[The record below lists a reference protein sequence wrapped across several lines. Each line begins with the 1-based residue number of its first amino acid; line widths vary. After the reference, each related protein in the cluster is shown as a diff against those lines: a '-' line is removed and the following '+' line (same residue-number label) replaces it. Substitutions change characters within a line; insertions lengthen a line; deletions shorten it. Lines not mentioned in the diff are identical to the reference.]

1 VRGVLACLLVARIAG
16 ADTPKPVRHASTPRP
31 RATDSDDAKA
41 RAALAVIDGTAR
53 VDEPRKPDP
62 LARKPDPGART
73 DRTRA
78 DEDRS
83 DARAIV
89 RGLKPWR
96 ATILDREYSASSRGS
111 LDGARGSL
119 DSASR
124 GGLDDAEQLAP
135 GDGYHIR
142 RPTRAYGAP
151 CVVEYLQGA
160 VAEVRALYPDVPT
173 LAIGDLSA
181 EHGGA
186 LAGHVSHRGGRDV
199 DVGFY
204 FHHAARD
211 FEDAGKDLDL
221 EATWALLAA
230 FARTADRDDGVQI
243 IFLDYAVQKRLYTFA
258 KARGTPDDELA
269 FLFQYPAGK
278 GAQTGLVRHWPNH
291 ANHFH
296 VRFKR

>member
-1 VRGVLACLLVARIAG
+1 MRGVLAFLLVARIAG
-16 ADTPKPVRHASTPRP
+16 ADTPKPVRHASTPRG
-31 RATDSDDAKA
+31 RAPESDDAKA
-41 RAALAVIDGTAR
+41 RAALAVIDGTAP
-53 VDEPRKPDP
+53 VDRTPDRSGR
-62 LARKPDPGART
+62 AE
-73 DRTRA
+73 RTRA
-78 DEDRS
+78 DEDRN
-83 DARAIV
+83 DARAIA

-96 ATILDREYSASSRGS
+96 ATILDREDSSPGGR
-111 LDGARGSL
+111 DG
-119 DSASR
+119 SR
-124 GGLDDAEQLAP
+124 GGLDGVTRGNLDGAEHLEP
-135 GDGYHIR
+135 GDGYYIR

-151 CVVEYLQGA
+151 YVVEYLRGA

-211 FEDAGKDLDL
+211 FEDAAKDLDL

-243 IFLDYAVQKRLYTFA
+243 IFLDYAVQKRLYAFA

-278 GAQTGLVRHWPNH
+278 DAQTGLVRHWPNH
-291 ANHFH
+291 ANHMH
-296 VRFKR
+296 VRFKAAASR